1 MSITQRLMGKLSFAH
16 LNGPRA
22 AAQAEDEEKKD
33 DDQAKGAAASAEDDK
48 PDDEKKDDKPSAEG
62 DDKKDGDDDDKPA
75 DASAEGDKS
84 DEPDGDED
92 PDKEMSGNS
101 PAAAARRRERA
112 RCAAIFAC
120 KAAGRNPE
128 MAAALAFTTS
138 MSRTAAIAALEAL
151 PVTARGGGDRAA
163 RNPSLGAG
171 GGQASGS
178 SAAAAQAG
186 WTKAFDRY
194 TR

>member
-1 MSITQRLMGKLSFAH
+1 MSITQRLMGKLTFAH

-33 DDQAKGAAASAEDDK
+33 DQAKGAAAKAEDDK
-48 PDDEKKDDKPSAEG
+48 PDDDDKKDDKPSAEG
-62 DDKKDGDDDDKPA
+62 DDKSDDDKDDNPDAKA
-75 DASAEGDKS
+75 DGDKS
-84 DEPDGDED
+84 DDDSDGDDD

-128 MAAALAFTTS
+128 MAAALAFTTT
-138 MSRTAAIAALEAL
+138 MSRTAAIAALDAL
-151 PVTARGGGDRAA
+151 PTMARGGVDRAA

-171 GGQASGS
+171 GGQAQGT

-186 WTKAFDRY
+186 WTKAFERFS
-194 TR
+194 R